1 MAAVEASKAVAA
13 AIAFCDRTEW
23 PEMDLPETDLPEMD
37 CLIELAREAE
47 VEVRVVLETVG
58 LCALST
64 PES

>member
-1 MAAVEASKAVAA
+1 MAAVEDSKAVAA

-47 VEVRVVLETVG
+47 VEVRVVLETV
-58 LCALST
+58 
-64 PES
+64 